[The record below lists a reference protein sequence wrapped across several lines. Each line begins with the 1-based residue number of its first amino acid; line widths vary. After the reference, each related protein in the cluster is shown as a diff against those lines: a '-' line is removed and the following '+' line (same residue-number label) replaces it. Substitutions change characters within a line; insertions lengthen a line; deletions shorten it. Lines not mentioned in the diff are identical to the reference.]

1 MVERS
6 NNYSANMSQAPKQ
19 CTLCNALPD
28 EQHLEKDFT
37 YLEVM
42 RGTHMM
48 HQGWFCS
55 MPHMAEKRAQWKE
68 EDKKFLEE
76 WRQDVSD

>member
-6 NNYSANMSQAPKQ
+6 NNYSMNMAQAPKQ
-19 CTLCNALPD
+19 CTLCNVLVD
-28 EQHLEKDFT
+28 KQHPEKDFI

-48 HQGWFCS
+48 HAGWFCC
-55 MPHMAEKRAQWKE
+55 MEHLTEVRVRWKE

-76 WRQDVSD
+76 WKQDVSD